1 MRITLVVAAWARTMK
16 RATALVLLLF
26 PGLVLAAHGSGL
38 QAALNALRKANPSVS
53 WNASSAKTADFDCD
67 GKADTVMIGSEKGRA
82 VAGVVWGSSKKHPQ
96 ILTFPIGTQTQDG
109 FSSQPE
115 TINVSR
121 LDCKTE
127 DGRLLPGC
135 KTAPECKAFS
145 IPDDE
150 TDPFNF
156 YWDSSH
162 GALAWRRM

>member
-1 MRITLVVAAWARTMK
+1 MK
-16 RATALVLLLF
+16 KATALVVPLLL
-26 PGLVLAAHGSGL
+26 GLVAAAQGSGS
-38 QAALNALRKANPSVS
+38 QRAVNALRKVNPSVD

-67 GKADTVMIGSEKGRA
+67 GKADTVMIGFEKGRA
-82 VAGVVWGSSKKHPQ
+82 VVGVVWGSPKKYPQ
-96 ILTFPIGTQTQDG
+96 ILTFPVGTPTQDG
-109 FSSQPE
+109 FSSQPK

-150 TDPFNF
+150 ADPFNF

-162 GALAWRRM
+162 GTLAWWRL